1 MWEHGKIMLLPPRSS
16 ESALIHEAI
25 ILPLAFAVLL
35 FFGACTHSS
44 QPVEH
49 SQLDPQCVLLVSEC
63 AIRGNVEEDF
73 LRVQLINTGD
83 VAFSVPT
90 TGRDRELFVD
100 PVEIQVNRWA
110 DGRFCAVSNY
120 WQLPSFGGGEV
131 GLRRLS
137 PGQMVTGTLKL
148 KQGAQ
153 HSLKDGR
160 YFGVLR
166 YDLGTWA
173 DPLAVPE
180 IDKLHLT
187 ACFLFD
193 VGRTGV
199 RVPGKSQP

>member
-1 MWEHGKIMLLPPRSS
+1 MPVLTMWELGKTMQFSYRKTGRVSIRESILLP
-16 ESALIHEAI
+16 IGV
-25 ILPLAFAVLL
+25 AFLL
-35 FFGACTHSS
+35 SLVACKHSS

-90 TGRDRELFVD
+90 GRDRELFVD
-100 PVEIQVNRWA
+100 PVGIQVNRWA

-120 WQLPSFGGGEV
+120 WQLPFFGGGEF
-131 GLRRLS
+131 GLKRLS
-137 PGQMVTGTLKL
+137 PGEMITGMLKL
-148 KQGAQ
+148 KIGAQ
-153 HSLKDGR
+153 LNLKEGR

-173 DPLAVPE
+173 DILAVPE

-193 VGRTGV
+193 VVGAE
-199 RVPGKSQP
+199 K